1 MIPVQLFEELKDLA
15 AKLGIQVLEQ
25 SFRKTGI
32 RVKSGYC
39 KVKAKDYCIID
50 KHLKVNKK
58 LDVLGECIALF
69 PYVSVELIP
78 AVRDFLKGVQALGR
92 GT

>member
-1 MIPVQLFEELKDLA
+1 MA

-69 PYVSVELIP
+69 PYESIELIP
-78 AVRDFLKGVQALGR
+78 AIRDFLEAYKPLAGEPKTEPLDDSI
-92 GT
+92 